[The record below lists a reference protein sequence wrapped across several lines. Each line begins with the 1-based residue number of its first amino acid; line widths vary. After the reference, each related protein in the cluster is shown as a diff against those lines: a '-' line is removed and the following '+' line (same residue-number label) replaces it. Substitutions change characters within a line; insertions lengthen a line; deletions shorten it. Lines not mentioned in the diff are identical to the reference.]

1 METAIIPDS
10 YNWQYQIKEKSS
22 YLKKNDLSIFLCKEM
37 LVIVFI
43 PVNCVYTCA
52 CPMTGARQRQPE
64 LSRWIPD
71 GAISHLPINNSFLY
85 YDIGLNFKETHIR
98 KND

>member
-1 METAIIPDS
+1 MI
-10 YNWQYQIKEKSS
+10 YQF
-22 YLKKNDLSIFLCKEM
+22 FLCKEM

-85 YDIGLNFKETHIR
+85 YDIGLNFKETHII